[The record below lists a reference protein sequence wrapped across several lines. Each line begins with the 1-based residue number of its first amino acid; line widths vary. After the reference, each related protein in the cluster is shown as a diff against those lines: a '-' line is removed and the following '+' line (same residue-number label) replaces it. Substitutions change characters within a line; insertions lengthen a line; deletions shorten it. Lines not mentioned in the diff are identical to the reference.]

1 MSEDIRRDIIVKYN
15 KAFNSGSDE
24 AWKQYRRWLSKL
36 AVKVNAISPEALEDW
51 AFQSAA
57 TLGIRYN

>member
-1 MSEDIRRDIIVKYN
+1 MSEDIRRDIIVRYN
-15 KAFNSGSDE
+15 KAFKSGSDE

-36 AVKVNAISPEALEDW
+36 AVKVNAISAEALEDW